1 MSKKMLFKSCMV
13 GWGALAEFL
22 IRKLENFT
30 SLSSDDKHALDQA
43 SRQRTRRIRSRDDI
57 VHEGDLPQ
65 GVNLI
70 LDGWACRYKTLEDGR
85 RQIIAYLL
93 PGDLCDHNVSVLGE
107 MDHSIGTV
115 TAVTLAEIPTETMRQ
130 LTAGHARLSQALCW
144 EALVAAAIQREWT
157 VNIGQRTAFERL
169 GHLLCELYVRLRAVG
184 LIQGNTC
191 ELPLTQA
198 EIADTIGLSVVHVN
212 RTLQELRSVGLISLR
227 GRELTIHRL
236 EALQRAVQFNP
247 NYLHLGREGRHLDA
261 NES

>member
-1 MSKKMLFKSCMV
+1 MV

-93 PGDLCDHNVSVLGE
+93 PGDLCDHNVAILSE

-130 LTAGHARLSQALCW
+130 LTTGHARLSQALCW
-144 EALVAAAIQREWT
+144 ESLVAAAIQREWT

-184 LIQGNTC
+184 LTQGNTC

>member
-1 MSKKMLFKSCMV
+1 M
-13 GWGALAEFL
+13 AEIL
-22 IRKLENFT
+22 IRKLEHFT
-30 SLSSDDKHALDQA
+30 SLSSEDKQLLDQA

-70 LDGWACRYKTLEDGR
+70 LEGWACRYKTLEDGR

-93 PGDLCDHNVSVLGE
+93 PGDLCDHNVSVLRE

-130 LTAGHARLSQALCW
+130 LNAGHPRLSQALAW
-144 EALVAAAIQREWT
+144 EFLVAAAIQREWT

-169 GHLLCELYVRLRAVG
+169 GHLLCELYMRLRAVG
-184 LIQGNTC
+184 LTQGNTC

-261 NES
+261 NEA